1 VQLLDAVRRTGKK
14 ARRTYEARLERR
26 KVENEQLEQFEEFL
40 N

>member
-1 VQLLDAVRRTGKK
+1 VRRTGKK

-26 KVENEQLEQFEEFL
+26 KMENDQLEQFEEFM